1 MIVLSPKFMI
11 AADEPFSVCESI
23 AAILEENW
31 IVSSG
36 NSSAKAS
43 SKLWRCTDLSPD
55 PILLIR
61 DKAN

>member
-1 MIVLSPKFMI
+1 MI

-43 SKLWRCTDLSPD
+43 SKLWRCTGLGPD